1 MNKAVIYS
9 FHDFR
14 LDTRHHKL
22 FRDTSEI
29 HLSQKEWLL
38 LLAFLQ
44 NPEQVISKQSLSEAA
59 WEGRFV
65 SDSSLYK
72 QIQRLRKKLES
83 EEKKES
89 IIKTVHGI
97 GFELVGSVEIIE
109 PDETVQTTIATK
121 PHKSRWWL
129 YALPLFVLI
138 GTYMVFWYS
147 QPDDSISVIAE
158 AEASPISIAILP
170 ELQPTLVESDQMAIG
185 GMYYL
190 IHRFKNLYGLST
202 TRISSSDIRN
212 KDMRSHAIDM
222 RSKGEIEA
230 SLVFD
235 LKEEDGVFSST
246 VQLKGQNGLNAEK
259 QFSASSVKDL
269 FDQVEQWSSQMLT
282 VKAQANGTSISS
294 ENRYAVENYI
304 RAMSAQFSGDAALA
318 IKFLELAV
326 REDSKF
332 WLAWYEL
339 AISERK
345 QGNYEKGLSI
355 LTTLENTRVS
365 SRLSLMVMNAK
376 IITLWRLGR
385 LEEALT
391 TADTAISSS
400 KNEKKYQLTA
410 SLLINKAIIHSQ
422 LDDLQAAEDAVL
434 EAIEIRENMDQ
445 TGASMGAAYNTLAG
459 INQRMGKLDIAVANS
474 NKALEY
480 FRKAGDKR
488 YTTNTQGRLASIY
501 LMQGQYARAKTLILE
516 NLATRVQ
523 LQDVP
528 GQISSLLK
536 LQDIYRNQGDLSKA
550 QTELNTI
557 ETLITQINQR
567 SQHNNFHRAHV
578 RLAYITGDYEN
589 AKAHLQRIQP
599 QTDAEQVGQTIL
611 AFDYHWY
618 HKDIEVIETELDKLV
633 TLPETSEHALITFW
647 RARLASHKGQ
657 NKIAGDL
664 LAQARAQAIS
674 SHRSVN
680 IELTFNESLQHWLKT
695 DPAKGQQLF
704 TEFEQFNPSPYPY
717 YRHKAQILFALD
729 QQFAAASL
737 MQELKTRAA
746 ELWTAEDETLLQNYQ
761 QGL

>member
-38 LLAFLQ
+38 LLAFVQ
-44 NPEQVISKQSLSEAA
+44 NPQQVISKQTLSEAA

-65 SDSSLYK
+65 SDTTLYK
-72 QIQRLRKKLES
+72 QIQRLRKKLQS
-83 EEKKES
+83 EQHQDS

-97 GFELVGSVEIIE
+97 GFELIGDVKTSETDATVSSVAV
-109 PDETVQTTIATK
+109 DAKTK
-121 PHKSRWWL
+121 RRLWL
-129 YALPLFVLI
+129 LALPVLALMGI
-138 GTYMVFWYS
+138 YMAFWYS
-147 QPDDSISVIAE
+147 EPDDTISVIAE
-158 AEASPISIAILP
+158 ADAAPISIAILP
-170 ELQPTLVESDQMAIG
+170 ELQPALVESDQMAIG

-190 IHRFKNLYGLST
+190 IHRFKSFYGLST

-212 KDMRSHAIDM
+212 KDMRSHAIEM
-222 RSKGEIEA
+222 RSKGEIQA
-230 SLVFD
+230 SLIFD
-235 LKEEDGVFSST
+235 LKEENGTFSSQ
-246 VQLKGQNGLNAEK
+246 VQLKDQNGLNSEK
-259 QFSASSVKDL
+259 QFSASSIKDL
-269 FDQVEQWSSQMLT
+269 FDQVEQWSSQMLKIQT
-282 VKAQANGTSISS
+282 QANDISISS

-326 REDSKF
+326 REDAQF

-345 QGNYEKGLSI
+345 QGNYEKALSI
-355 LTTLENTRVS
+355 LTTLENSRVN

-385 LEEALT
+385 LEEAIN
-391 TADTAISSS
+391 TANTAISTS
-400 KNEKKYQLTA
+400 KNEKKYLLTA
-410 SLLINKAIIHSQ
+410 SLLTNKAIISSQ
-422 LDDLQAAEDAVL
+422 LGDLQGAEEAVL
-434 EAIEIRENMDQ
+434 EAIEIRGNMDQ
-445 TGASMGAAYNTLAG
+445 TGASLGASYNTLAG
-459 INQRMGKLDIAVANS
+459 IHQRMGKLDLAIANS
-474 NKALEY
+474 NKAIEY

-488 YTTNTQGRLASIY
+488 YITNTQGRLASIY
-501 LMQGQYARAKTLILE
+501 LIQGQYARAKTLILE
-516 NLATRVQ
+516 NLATRIQ

-536 LQDIYRNQGDLSKA
+536 LQDVYRHQGDLSKA
-550 QTELNTI
+550 QAELNTI
-557 ETLITQINQR
+557 ETLITQVNQR
-567 SQHNNFHRAHV
+567 SQHNTFHRAHV
-578 RLAYITGDYEN
+578 KLAYIMGDYEN

-599 QTDAEQVGQTIL
+599 QTDAEKLGQSIL
-611 AFDYHWY
+611 AFEYHWY
-618 HKDIEVIETELDKLV
+618 HQDIQVIETELDKLAK
-633 TLPETSEHALITFW
+633 LPETSEHPLITFW
-647 RARLASHKGQ
+647 RARLAAYKGQ
-657 NKIAGDL
+657 NTIAAEL
-664 LAQARAQAIS
+664 LAQARAQAIA
-674 SHRSVN
+674 SHRAVN
-680 IELTFNESLQHWLKT
+680 IELTFNESLLYWLKI

-704 TEFEQFNPSPYPY
+704 AEFEPFNPPPYPY
-717 YRHKAQILFALD
+717 YKNKAQILFALN

-746 ELWTAEDETLLQNYQ
+746 ELWTAADETLLQNYQ